1 MAGKPWSYI
10 ASRAGAASRKAESSA
25 HHHRHMLSKYDT
37 PPSSDELDNIQTPL
51 PTPAKTPVPS
61 TPSSSK
67 RRGSASGIKI
77 QNYILGNCIGKGA
90 FGAVYTALNVWTG
103 ETVAAKQISLSN
115 LPKAEI
121 QNIMLEIDLLRALDH
136 PNIVRYHGFVK
147 TEDILYII
155 LEYCENGSLTLISRD
170 FGTIPEHLVAIYI
183 AQVLQGLVY
192 LHDQGVIHRDIK
204 GANILT
210 TKEGIVKLADFGVAT
225 RASDDPQVVGTPNW
239 MAPEIILLN
248 GATSA
253 SDIWS
258 VGCTII
264 ELINAKPPY
273 NDLEQMQALY
283 RIVHDEHPPFPTG
296 ISPQLHDF
304 LMQCF
309 QKEPA
314 HRATARDLLRH
325 AWIRYARVPDES
337 GPAARHSVPPT
348 PSSSRPAA
356 RWQRQNQGS
365 GVQVLG
371 QSGQHL
377 HFNAAAAHSHTA
389 RDDKLSAAET
399 KLSLYSEE
407 TRPNAQVGENWD
419 DDFEVKDIARDFTRN
434 ITTKFRLLP
443 TALVPRFVESHSE
456 AVNNWDMDFE
466 GDLKIEVLR

>member
-10 ASRAGAASRKAESSA
+10 ASRAGAAGRKAESSA
-25 HHHRHMLSKYDT
+25 HHHRRMLSKYDT
-37 PPSSDELDNIQTPL
+37 PPSSDELDQIQTPL

-61 TPSSSK
+61 TPSSSSK

-77 QNYILGNCIGKGA
+77 QNYILGSCIGKGA

-147 TEDILYII
+147 TDDILYII
-155 LEYCENGSLTLISRD
+155 LEYCENGSLTLISKD

-296 ISPQLHDF
+296 ISALLRDF
-304 LMQCF
+304 LMLCF

-314 HRATARDLLRH
+314 HRASARDLLRH
-325 AWIRYARVPDES
+325 AWIRYARFPDES
-337 GPAARHSVPPT
+337 GPAARHSLPPT
-348 PSSSRPAA
+348 PSSGLPAA
-356 RWQRQNQGS
+356 RWQRHNQGS
-365 GVQVLG
+365 RVQVLG

-377 HFNAAAAHSHTA
+377 HFNAAPDEKKSVV
-389 RDDKLSAAET
+389 ET

-407 TRPNAQVGENWD
+407 ARPLNTKVGENWD
-419 DDFEVKDIARDFTRN
+419 DDFETKDIARDFTKN
-434 ITTKFRLLP
+434 ITTKFRLP
-443 TALVPRFVESHSE
+443 TNLVPRFVESHAE
-456 AVNNWDMDFE
+456 TMNNWDMDFE
-466 GDLKIEVLR
+466 GDLKIKALR